1 MEVTA
6 IYTKIDKIIQVNLG
20 QIVLE
25 SPRGFPRGESNLY
38 LVGPRGDVLWK
49 AEKPDMSTLY
59 SKVKLNEDGE
69 TFSAYTVN
77 GHACDLE
84 LKTGKLVTFTSIQ

>member
-25 SPRGFPRGESNLY
+25 SPSGFPRGESNLY

-77 GHACDLE
+77 GHACDLD